1 MKDILRGVVYIGIF
15 AVPFLPLVVADS
27 LFFPFITGKNF
38 AFRII
43 VEAIFASWVVLAF
56 LDRSYRPKFSWIMG
70 AFVWFIAVMFV
81 ANLMGVSPHK
91 SMWSNY
97 ERMEGFVTIAHLFL
111 YFVVLGSSLTT
122 EKLWRAFFA
131 TSIGVA
137 CLMSFYAFAQMGG
150 IVQISQS
157 DTRIDARMGNSAYL
171 AIYMLFH
178 VYLVLLLLAKTTSRN
193 MRITYGVL
201 AAVFVFVLFQTGT
214 RGTALALIGSAV
226 LTTGYIALFAVG
238 HPYLRKIALGCIA
251 AIVVIVAGFFALKDT
266 EFVRSSPNFSRIS
279 TISLDQLSTRLTIW
293 SLAIEGVKE
302 RPILGWGQENFNY
315 VFNKHYKASLYAQEP
330 WFDRVHNL
338 VFDWL
343 IAGGIVGFLA
353 YISIILSTLYY
364 TNIRPL
370 YAEYTESFS
379 VTERGLILG
388 VLAGYIAHNLLVFDN
403 LISYTL
409 FAAVIA
415 MVHARVGEAIPQ
427 IANIDIEES
436 IIKNVVAP
444 TMLVIGLGCI
454 YLVNIPGLQAAGDL
468 IDGFQS
474 QTPEQQYEAFD
485 RALGRGSFANQ
496 EIREQLTRI
505 TQGVLGDPNLA
516 NRVRTQYPSL
526 SPEEQAKKVTD
537 IRTMFGTRSDEEL
550 RKQLMETPEDVRVLV
565 FQSSYLRST
574 GQTEEAVRVLE
585 QAVALSPE
593 KQQTLFE
600 LGLAQL
606 QMGRAPEALQTFK
619 RAYDFAPANVQ
630 ARMYYAAAAIYAN
643 DATLRDSLITEEYR
657 SQYITNDMVIRALY
671 DTKKFDELLPLLTER
686 SVMQPTD
693 AQLRVSI
700 AAVQR
705 EMGDTAA
712 AIATLEKAGVDIPS
726 FKAQADQYIEQLKTG
741 VTPQ

>member
-1 MKDILRGVVYIGIF
+1 MKDILRGVVLTGIF
-15 AVPFLPLVVADS
+15 AVPFLPLIVSDS

-56 LDRSYRPKFSWIMG
+56 LDRAYRPKFSWIMG
-70 AFVWFIAVMFV
+70 AFIWFIGVMFV

-111 YFVVLGSSLTT
+111 YFVVLGATLTT

-150 IVQISQS
+150 LVQISQS
-157 DTRIDARMGNSAYL
+157 ETRIDARMGNSAYL

-178 VYLVLLLLAKTTSRN
+178 VYLTLLMLTKATSRN

-201 AAVFVFVLFQTGT
+201 AAIFVFVLFQTGT
-214 RGTALALIGSAV
+214 RGTALALVGSAI
-226 LTTGYIALFAVG
+226 LTTGYIALFSKDHPLARKAGLIGIGAVV
-238 HPYLRKIALGCIA
+238 ALVAVFA
-251 AIVVIVAGFFALKDT
+251 AIKDT
-266 EFVRSSPNFSRIS
+266 EFIRSSPNFSRIAS
-279 TISLDQLSTRLTIW
+279 VSLDQATTRLTIW
-293 SLAIEGVKE
+293 SIAIEGVKE

-353 YISIILSTLYY
+353 YASIIVSTLYY

-370 YAEYTESFS
+370 YAKYAESFS
-379 VTERGLILG
+379 VVERGLILG
-388 VLAGYIAHNLLVFDN
+388 VLAGYVAHNLLVFDN

-415 MVHARVGEAIPQ
+415 FVHSRVGEAIPQ
-427 IANIDIEES
+427 IANIDIEQS

-444 TMLVIGLGCI
+444 TMLVIGLGSI
-454 YLVNIPGLQAAGDL
+454 YLVNIPSLQAAGDL

-474 QTPEQQYEAFD
+474 PTPEGQYVAFD
-485 RALGRGSFANQ
+485 RALSRGSFADQ

-505 TQGVLGDPNLA
+505 TQTVLQDPNLA
-516 NRVRTQYPSL
+516 NRIRTQYPSL
-526 SPEEQAKKVTD
+526 SAEDQAKKIND
-537 IRTMFGTRSDEEL
+537 IRAMFGQRSDEEL
-550 RKQLMETPEDVRVLV
+550 RKQLLETSDDVRILV

-574 GQTEEAVRVLE
+574 GQTEEAVQVLE
-585 QAVALSPE
+585 KAVALSPE

-600 LGLAQL
+600 LGMTLL
-606 QMGRAPEALQTFK
+606 QMGRADEALKTFK
-619 RAYDFAPANVQ
+619 TAYELAPENVQ

-643 DATLRDSLITEEYR
+643 DPALRDSLIPEEYR
-657 SQYITNDMVIRALY
+657 SQYVANDLVVRALY
-671 DTKKFDELLPLLTER
+671 DTKNFGELLPLLSAR
-686 SVMQPTD
+686 VASQPTD
-693 AQLRVSI
+693 AQVRVSI
-700 AAVQR
+700 AAIER
-705 EMGDTAA
+705 EMGDTDA
-712 AIATLEKAGVDIPS
+712 AIATLEKAGADIPS
-726 FKAQADQYIEQLKTG
+726 FKAQADQYIAQLRSN